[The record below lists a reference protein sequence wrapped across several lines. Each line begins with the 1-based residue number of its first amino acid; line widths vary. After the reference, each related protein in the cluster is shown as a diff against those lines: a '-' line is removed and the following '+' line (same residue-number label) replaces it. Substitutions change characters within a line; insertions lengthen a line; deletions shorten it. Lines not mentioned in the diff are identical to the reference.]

1 MGIIHIQQM
10 KIFMHNLTSVD
21 PYQYTD
27 GCLLKN
33 RVESSMGKKFNEA
46 SLQS

>member
-27 GCLLKN
+27 
-33 RVESSMGKKFNEA
+33 RVESSMGKKLNEA